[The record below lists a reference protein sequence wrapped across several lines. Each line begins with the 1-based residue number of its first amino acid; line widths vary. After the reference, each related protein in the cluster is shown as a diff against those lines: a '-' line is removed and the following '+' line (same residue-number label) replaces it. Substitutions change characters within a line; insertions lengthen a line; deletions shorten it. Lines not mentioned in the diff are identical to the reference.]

1 MFKIH
6 IFMYS
11 ILLFTVYTGG
21 GYIEVVDKLAEDAM
35 NHAVEEVKA
44 FPEYAAMGEVSSK

>member
-1 MFKIH
+1 
-6 IFMYS
+6 MYS

-21 GYIEVVDKLAEDAM
+21 VYIEVVDKLAEDAM

-44 FPEYAAMGEVSSK
+44 FPEYAAMGEVCSK

>member
-11 ILLFTVYTGG
+11 VLLFTVYTGG

-44 FPEYAAMGEVSSK
+44 FPEYAARGEVSSK

>member
-1 MFKIH
+1 
-6 IFMYS
+6 MYS

-21 GYIEVVDKLAEDAM
+21 GYIEVVDKLSEDAM